1 MTAPESDTAVRPA
14 RPAPRF
20 GPADPVKILMHRHR
34 ALCERAVDPLEIA
47 AGLEA
52 HGVTDRTAARF
63 RHRDVFSLAEEL
75 YARVPRADTPEPEEP
90 AGPPDEPRD
99 APADDPGP
107 AVGTAAPAPGPR
119 FARGAVQLLPG
130 AVGLATLAA
139 HASVAPTTPHARAA
153 VDAAGLLLTLLA
165 LRLALRNGPLRPR
178 RGPGSRT
185 AALCTAWTLGYAVY
199 GDWLLTQALSG
210 GPDVPGPHPRA
221 AVATAVALV
230 CAVAPAA
237 ACAAAFARRARR
249 GLAASRALC
258 ELAARVRP
266 LLLGV
271 TLLFLAVAGALAVG
285 AALLLGA
292 DGSPGGR
299 CAVPAATALAVLL
312 FLARLLT
319 VHGFPVAAA
328 AGTGLAAALEA
339 TALGLALAARL
350 PELAPL
356 GAPVT
361 ALVTAAGPAAVPALA
376 CAPAA
381 LALLVHG
388 LRALTGACAHPP
400 FPKLSTPPP
409 SSRLRSSRG
418 RPPAQGRLQ
427 PPQRRAARG
436 PLTSPVPDRRGAA
449 PLTDAAEG
457 HRP

>member
-14 RPAPRF
+14 RSAPRF

-52 HGVTDRTAARF
+52 HGVTDRTAAGF

-75 YARVPRADTPEPEEP
+75 YARVPRADAPEP
-90 AGPPDEPRD
+90 AGPPDEPPD
-99 APADDPGP
+99 APPADPGP
-107 AVGTAAPAPGPR
+107 AVGVAAPAPGPR
-119 FARGAVQLLPG
+119 LVRGAVQLLPG

-185 AALCTAWTLGYAVY
+185 AVLCTAWTLGYAVY

-249 GLAASRALC
+249 GLAVSRALG

-271 TLLFLAVAGALAVG
+271 TLLFLAVAGALAAG

-292 DGSPGGR
+292 GGSPGGR

-319 VHGFPVAAA
+319 VHGFPTAAA

-356 GAPVT
+356 GTPVT
-361 ALVTAAGPAAVPALA
+361 ALVGAAGPAAIPALA

-381 LALLVHG
+381 LALLVHA

-400 FPKLSTPPP
+400 AT
-409 SSRLRSSRG
+409 
-418 RPPAQGRLQ
+418 
-427 PPQRRAARG
+427 PQRRAASG
-436 PLTSPVPDRRGAA
+436 PVTSPAPDRRGAA

-457 HRP
+457 HRS

>member
-1 MTAPESDTAVRPA
+1 MTAPESDTALRPT
-14 RPAPRF
+14 RPTPRF

-75 YARVPRADTPEPEEP
+75 YARVPRAEAPGPEEP
-90 AGPPDEPRD
+90 AGPPDAPPD
-99 APADDPGP
+99 APPDDPGP

-139 HASVAPTTPHARAA
+139 HASVAPTTPHARTA

-185 AALCTAWTLGYAVY
+185 ALLCAAWTLGYAVY
-199 GDWLLTQALSG
+199 GDWLLTQVLQG
-210 GPDVPGPHPRA
+210 GPEVPGPHPRA

-237 ACAAAFARRARR
+237 GCAAAFARRARR
-249 GLAASRALC
+249 GLAASRALS

-271 TLLFLAVAGALAVG
+271 TLLFVAVAGALAVG

-292 DGSPGGR
+292 GGSPGGR
-299 CAVPAATALAVLL
+299 CAVPAATALAALL

-356 GAPVT
+356 GTPVT
-361 ALVTAAGPAAVPALA
+361 ALVTAAGPAAVPALG
-376 CAPAA
+376 CA
-381 LALLVHG
+381 LAAPVLLVHG
-388 LRALTGACAHPP
+388 LRVLTGACAHPP
-400 FPKLSTPPP
+400 FPTLSTPFEQ
-409 SSRLRSSRG
+409 G
-418 RPPAQGRLQ
+418 RPHS
-427 PPQRRAARG
+427 PQRRAARD
-436 PLTSPVPDRRGAA
+436 PLTSPAPDRRGAA